1 MGREF
6 TPFGNDEITIF
17 QGSRLIYMVGMIV
30 LSISVMSMLIFG
42 CTGHASGRPRDKRGR
57 TGGAGRA
64 VYGDGDGG
72 GGDGGGGDGGYGGGG
87 G

>member
-1 MGREF
+1 MGRVLS
-6 TPFGNDEITIF
+6 PFGNDEITVF
-17 QGSRLIYMVGMIV
+17 QSSELIYMVGMIV

-57 TGGAGRA
+57 TGGAGGA

-72 GGDGGGGDGGYGGGG
+72 GDGGDGGGYGG
-87 G
+87 